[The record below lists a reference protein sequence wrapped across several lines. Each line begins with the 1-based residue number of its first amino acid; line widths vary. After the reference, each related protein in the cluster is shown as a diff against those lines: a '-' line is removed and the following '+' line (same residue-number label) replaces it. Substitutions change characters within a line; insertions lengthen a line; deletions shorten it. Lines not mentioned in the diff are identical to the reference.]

1 MAGRYNDGYRND
13 GGFDNGGGKDDRG
26 GGKKPIPNE
35 PPYTAFVGNLPDGI
49 VQGDVEIMFKPLKIR
64 NIRLV
69 RDRETD
75 RFKGFCYVE
84 FEDRESMKE
93 ALMFDGALLEDR
105 HLRVDVAEGRRD
117 KNAGGGQRGRGGGDG
132 QRGGFGGDRGGN
144 RNYQNDNRGGQG
156 YNNDRG
162 GYGNRQGGYENRE
175 QRGGYNDN
183 RGGGYNNYNDRG
195 SRGGGGNY
203 NRGDRQDNGGY
214 GARGGGGGG
223 YGGGGYGDRGGR
235 DQPGS
240 HANFGM
246 RRDRRDSDRNRGP
259 NPEEFRE
266 PTAEE
271 AAARPKLKLLPRTVK
286 DPVNQLAETMANQK
300 IFGGAKPRDERESE
314 SSSRR
319 ESESTEAT

>member
-1 MAGRYNDGYRND
+1 
-13 GGFDNGGGKDDRG
+13 
-26 GGKKPIPNE
+26 
-35 PPYTAFVGNLPDGI
+35 LPDGI

-93 ALMFDGALLEDR
+93 ALMFDQALLEDR

-117 KNAGGGQRGRGGGDG
+117 KDGGRGGQRGGRGGFEQRGGQRGDDRGGG
-132 QRGGFGGDRGGN
+132 
-144 RNYQNDNRGGQG
+144 RNYNNSQNDNRGGQG

-162 GYGNRQGGYENRE
+162 GYGNRQGGYENRD
-175 QRGGYNDN
+175 QGGNN
-183 RGGGYNNYNDRG
+183 ASRGGGYNSYNDRG
-195 SRGGGGNY
+195 NRGGGGNY
-203 NRGDRQDNGGY
+203 NRGDRQDSNGSGY
-214 GARGGGGGG
+214 GGGGEGG
-223 YGGGGYGDRGGR
+223 YGGGGFGGRGGSR

-259 NPEEFRE
+259 PTEDFRE

-286 DPVNQLAETMANQK
+286 DPVNALADGLQQTN
-300 IFGGAKPRDERESE
+300 IFGGAKPRDERVSE

-319 ESESTEAT
+319 ESESTEAQ